1 MKISS
6 IELVLIIVFIA
17 FISTYIGYNYAY
29 NSIRTETVI
38 ADSWMNMDGRCTDC
52 VDVCLEWEEEMRI
65 YKASLNN

>member
-29 NSIRTETVI
+29 NSIRTETVM

-52 VDVCLEWEEEMRI
+52 ADACIAWEEEWKE
-65 YKASLNN
+65 YQESLKD